1 MTDYPAAVTYSA
13 LVSLLDRAGFRP
25 KPARPEPGHSA
36 WGAPTQHYAACP
48 VCLTD
53 GSLIVHPWSDED
65 PRAVLYCNN
74 PDECAAFHG
83 EASAESV
90 HLALLAAL
98 QDAVSQGEGLSWP
111 SPAPNPSPTGARRG
125 EYTGGLSGASGPAFP
140 PEVVDNLPPR
150 LRDMVR
156 GVARTYAVPESA
168 ALGVGLAALAGA
180 SGGIGRVQPFRAN
193 PSWTEPVALS
203 VAVIMPSGSG
213 KTGLGAD
220 FTRGHALHH
229 DRAREQAAGAMLA
242 AEARARAGR
251 LRVKQCEAEA
261 AKDRNTEAVL
271 ADEIAA
277 LEQAERDARGPRPVL
292 IGTNVTAEGLVAL
305 LAEQGRAFLVADE
318 SGGLDGILGLYSGK
332 SMTGDLNNALD
343 ERRVEVVRKVKDRSA
358 AVRRPS
364 LVMALLLQPSVLDDL
379 RADRRANAGGFT
391 PRLAYI
397 VPPDPGPSLPGATR
411 PVLDP
416 EAREAWDA
424 LVGDLCTARDE
435 VYRSD
440 EDADTA
446 PRLHFTTEAEAV
458 FAEWEGRV
466 RSREVEAPTEALRS
480 WRRKNPG
487 RAASIAALL
496 HLARHGSAGMGNPVG
511 HDDAAL
517 ASLIADSLD
526 EHAVV
531 SIGSRDRLDSDA
543 DPVRLMAGR
552 IVAWAKDR
560 PQPGAP
566 FTSSDLRRVK
576 RVTGT
581 ANRGA
586 GASERIRDALHLLAD
601 EGMAE
606 VTEREERGRVVVTA
620 TLTPEALSD

>member
-1 MTDYPAAVTYSA
+1 MTKTTVT
-13 LVSLLDRAGFRP
+13 
-25 KPARPEPGHSA
+25 
-36 WGAPTQHYAACP
+36 
-48 VCLTD
+48 
-53 GSLIVHPWSDED
+53 
-65 PRAVLYCNN
+65 
-74 PDECAAFHG
+74 PDEA
-83 EASAESV
+83 
-90 HLALLAAL
+90 LAWTPPTP
-98 QDAVSQGEGLSWP
+98 DE
-111 SPAPNPSPTGARRG
+111 PATGIRRG
-125 EYTGGLSGASGPAFP
+125 EYSGGLAGAFGPAFP
-140 PEVVDNLPPR
+140 PEVMDGLPPT

-156 GVARTYAVPESA
+156 GVARTHAVPESA

-180 SGGIGRVQPFRAN
+180 SGGIGRVQPFAGN
-193 PSWTEPVALS
+193 PSWTEPVAVS

-220 FTRGHALHH
+220 LTRGHALHH
-229 DRAREQAAGAMLA
+229 DRTREQAAGAMLA

-251 LRVKQCEAEA
+251 LRVKQYEAEA
-261 AKDRNTEAVL
+261 AKDRNAEALL

-277 LEQAERDARGPRPVL
+277 VEQAEREARGPRPVL
-292 IGTNVTAEGLVAL
+292 VGTNVTAEGLVAL

-358 AVRRPS
+358 GVRRPS

-379 RADRRANAGGFT
+379 RGDRRANAGGFT
-391 PRLAYI
+391 PRLSYI
-397 VPPDPGPSLPGATR
+397 APPDPGASLPGATR

-416 EAREAWDA
+416 AAREAWDA

-440 EDADTA
+440 EDADTS
-446 PRLHFTTEAEAV
+446 PRLGFTEAAEAV
-458 FAEWEGRV
+458 FGEWEARV
-466 RSREVEAPTEALRS
+466 RVREVEAPTEALRS

-487 RAASIAALL
+487 RAASIAGLL
-496 HLARHGSAGMGNPVG
+496 HLARHGSAGMRERVG

-517 ASLIADSLD
+517 ATLIADTLD

-531 SIGSRDRLDSDA
+531 CIGSRDRLDSDA

-552 IVAWAKDR
+552 IVTWAR
-560 PQPGAP
+560 ERQHPAAP
-566 FTSSDLRRVK
+566 FSSSDVRRVK

-586 GASERIRDALHLLAD
+586 GASERIRDALRLLAD

-606 VTEREERGRVVVTA
+606 VAEHEERGRVVVTA
-620 TLTPEALSD
+620 TLTPEALAD